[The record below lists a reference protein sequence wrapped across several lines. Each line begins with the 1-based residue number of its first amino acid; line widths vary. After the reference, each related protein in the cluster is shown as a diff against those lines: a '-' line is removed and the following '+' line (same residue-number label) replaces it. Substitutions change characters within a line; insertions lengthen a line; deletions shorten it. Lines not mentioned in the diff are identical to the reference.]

1 MDTLL
6 LSGVDN
12 TWVIITWE
20 VSWYIDAISSTLPIE
35 SSFVQTI
42 QHFLPAQLLAMDN
55 LQFLVIVFLWVLVIF
70 WVLKDSSY
78 RSSNWFFPIFSLL
91 LVTIATPIIWLPIY
105 LAIRPIGY
113 KYERAYWKLIM
124 QGYKIADETLYEE
137 EFLQEEDDQTH
148 LAKLQ
153 QQATLAEKRNKTIV
167 KKTPIKKASA
177 PKKSPTKSS
186 SRNIPTAKKAVKRI
200 AK

>member
-6 LSGVDN
+6 LSGMN
-12 TWVIITWE
+12 ITGEIATWI
-20 VSWYIDAISSTLPIE
+20 VSWYIDVISTLPVQ
-35 SSFVQTI
+35 SSFLQAI
-42 QHFLPAQLLAMDN
+42 QHLIPSQLLAMEN
-55 LQFLVIVFLWVLVIF
+55 LPFIVILFLWVLVIF
-70 WVLKDSSY
+70 WVLKDSTY

-91 LVTIATPIIWLPIY
+91 LVTITTPIIWLPIY

-124 QGYKIADETLYEE
+124 QGYKIADETLYED

-153 QQATLAEKRNKTIV
+153 AQAALAEKRNTTIV
-167 KKTPIKKASA
+167 KKISTKKKISA
-177 PKKSPTKSS
+177 PKKVPTKSS
-186 SRNIPTAKKAVKRI
+186 SKKIPTAKKAVTRT